1 MVHNLEK
8 QKKELE
14 SENDEENSN
23 LTGNVFLKIDKEKIS
38 NKIGIFGAI
47 DEKLSM
53 SIVSSL
59 ILTNSELEPGEDI
72 EIYLS
77 TVGGDVHEM
86 FSIVDAINFVKKT
99 RDVSVFCLGKVMSAG
114 VLIASTATNGK
125 RYSMPNTRFMIH
137 EIIFDLSGSATHNSI
152 EYTENLFL
160 QEKYINS
167 ICSLTKLTK
176 SKIQKLIKGGHHY
189 YFDAEQAKKHGIIDE
204 IIQ

>member
-99 RDVSVFCLGKVMSAG
+99 RDVSVFCLGK
-114 VLIASTATNGK
+114 
-125 RYSMPNTRFMIH
+125 
-137 EIIFDLSGSATHNSI
+137 SI
-152 EYTENLFL
+152 
-160 QEKYINS
+160 S
-167 ICSLTKLTK
+167 
-176 SKIQKLIKGGHHY
+176 
-189 YFDAEQAKKHGIIDE
+189 
-204 IIQ
+204 

>member
-86 FSIVDAINFVKKT
+86 LSIVDAINFVKKT

-137 EIIFDLSGSATHNSI
+137 EIIFDLCGSATHNSI
-152 EYTENLFL
+152 EYT
-160 QEKYINS
+160 
-167 ICSLTKLTK
+167 
-176 SKIQKLIKGGHHY
+176 
-189 YFDAEQAKKHGIIDE
+189 
-204 IIQ
+204 